1 MKEVDSE
8 QNTALSWE
16 KKREVITGR
25 TLFLDKKSDLNFD
38 DFDEDTVESEA
49 LMMTWLL
56 DVTSKTVFLM
66 SKETATKLLVISL
79 SLVKMK

>member
-1 MKEVDSE
+1 MMNLTQIEEENNVVE
-8 QNTALSWE
+8 
-16 KKREVITGR
+16 
-25 TLFLDKKSDLNFD
+25 NFD